1 MPNTYHI
8 MKSFCEGMYEY
19 YFGNSCSSIQTNGDV
34 EVVIPCE
41 RLSNKRDEHC
51 YNENCN
57 QASKPAYQSDAKSTE
72 EVLCVGSS

>member
-8 MKSFCEGMYEY
+8 IKSFCKGMYEY
-19 YFGNSCSSIQTNGDV
+19 YLAYSCSSIQTHGDI
-34 EVVIPCE
+34 EVVIPWK

-57 QASKPAYQSDAKSTE
+57 KASEPANESDGKSAQ
-72 EVLCVGSS
+72 EVFHVVNS